1 MPILFRYALLGLMT
15 SMLLTAC
22 GPSLNPDN
30 LYGKWNYTKL
40 ESPGANPPS
49 AEPDWKLKMD
59 KPSIEFT
66 KSNEL
71 TIYWA
76 GKVLSH
82 GTFTIDGKNIRYK
95 QVLADGRTNEFP
107 FHVTQFTG
115 KEMVFETLGKQGS
128 RVTAVKQ

>member
-1 MPILFRYALLGLMT
+1 MLF
-15 SMLLTAC
+15 TAC

-30 LYGKWNYTKL
+30 LYGKWTYTKL

-49 AEPDWKLKMD
+49 AEPDWKLQMD
-59 KPSIEFT
+59 KPSIEFS
-66 KSNEL
+66 KNNEL
-71 TIYWA
+71 TIYWG

-107 FHVTQFTG
+107 FYVTQFDG
-115 KEMVFETLGKQGS
+115 KEMVFETLGKEGS
-128 RVTAVKQ
+128 RVTAVKE

>member
-1 MPILFRYALLGLMT
+1 MPILLRNTLLWLIT
-15 SMLLTAC
+15 SMLFTAC

-49 AEPDWKLKMD
+49 AEPDWKLQMD
-59 KPSIEFT
+59 RPSIEFT
-66 KSNEL
+66 KNNEL
-71 TIYWA
+71 TIYWG

-82 GTFTIDGKNIRYK
+82 GTFTVDGKNIRYK
-95 QVLADGRTNEFP
+95 QLSADGRSNEFP

-115 KEMVFETLGKQGS
+115 KEMIFETLGKEGS
-128 RVTAVKQ
+128 RVTAVKE